1 MTPSAKQQALEAIE
15 NLPDD
20 VPMDEIVYRL
30 FVLTKARQGIRD
42 VEAGR
47 VIDSEELVREIER
60 W

>member
-1 MTPSAKQQALEAIE
+1 MPPTAKKQAIEAIE
-15 NLPDD
+15 RLPDD

-30 FVLTKARQGIRD
+30 YVISKVREGIRD

-47 VIDSEELVREIER
+47 ALSQEELSRDIES